1 MAKELVCQNYENSSS
16 ISLRDK
22 DISKKW
28 QELMDLLAERQQSL
42 EGFSD
47 LMGLLRE
54 IDAVVSEMESMKVC
68 LPRGP
73 SLCSSYQAP

>member
-1 MAKELVCQNYENSSS
+1 
-16 ISLRDK
+16 
-22 DISKKW
+22 
-28 QELMDLLAERQQSL
+28 MDLLAERQQSL

-54 IDAVVSEMESMKVC
+54 IDAVVSEMESMKVR